1 MNRAHFMAQL
11 RDGLAG
17 LHHSDINDIV
27 ADYESHFADG
37 AADGRTQ
44 EEVAAALGD
53 PTRLARELRAEI
65 GFRRWEENRNAGNF
79 VGVVLALLGLATID
93 FIILLPFL
101 CFLAALF
108 IGLGFA
114 CLGMVVGGTFLLF
127 NLLWGG
133 VMGNAAMQV
142 LIGLGLISGAIGGG
156 VPRVI
161 EERRQRPTPIDS
173 TSDGAYRLS
182 VAVSPFVE
190 RVSDVTR

>member
-17 LHHSDINDIV
+17 LHHTDINDIV

-37 AADGRTQ
+37 ATDGRTQ

-53 PTRLARELRAEI
+53 PVRLARELRAEI
-65 GFRRWEENRNAGNF
+65 GFKRWEENRSAGNF
-79 VGVVLALLGLATID
+79 LGVVLALLGLATID

-108 IGLGFA
+108 FGLAVA
-114 CLGMVVGGTFLLF
+114 CLGMVVGGAFLLF

-133 VMGNAAMQV
+133 VMGNTGMQL

-156 VPRVI
+156 ALLLLLMDVI
-161 EERRQRPTPIDS
+161 AKLLIRY
-173 TSDGAYRLS
+173 ARLHFRLFDTANKS
-182 VAVSPFVE
+182 I
-190 RVSDVTR
+190 

>member
-53 PTRLARELRAEI
+53 PARLARELRAEI
-65 GFRRWEENRNAGNF
+65 GFKRWEENRSAGNF
-79 VGVVLALLGLATID
+79 LGVVLALLGLATID

-108 IGLGFA
+108 FGLA
-114 CLGMVVGGTFLLF
+114 VVCLGMVVGGSVLLF
-127 NLLWGG
+127 NLCPWLAG
-133 VMGNAAMQV
+133 
-142 LIGLGLISGAIGGG
+142 
-156 VPRVI
+156 
-161 EERRQRPTPIDS
+161 
-173 TSDGAYRLS
+173 
-182 VAVSPFVE
+182 
-190 RVSDVTR
+190 

>member
-44 EEVAAALGD
+44 EEVAAALGE
-53 PTRLARELRAEI
+53 PARLARELRAEI
-65 GFRRWEENRNAGNF
+65 GFKRWEENRSPGNF
-79 VGVVLALLGLATID
+79 LGVVLALLGLATID

-108 IGLGFA
+108 FGLAVA
-114 CLGMVVGGTFLLF
+114 CLGMVVGGAFLMF

-133 VMGNAAMQV
+133 VMGNTGMQLLV
-142 LIGLGLISGAIGGG
+142 ALGLISGAIGGG
-156 VPRVI
+156 ALLLLLMDIIAKLLIRYA
-161 EERRQRPTPIDS
+161 RLHFRLFDS
-173 TSDGAYRLS
+173 ANKSL
-182 VAVSPFVE
+182 
-190 RVSDVTR
+190 

>member
-17 LHHSDINDIV
+17 LHHSDIADIV

-37 AADGRTQ
+37 AADGRSQ

-53 PTRLARELRAEI
+53 PVRLARELRAEI
-65 GFRRWEENRNAGNF
+65 GFRRWEENRSAGNF
-79 VGVVLALLGLATID
+79 LGVVLALLGLATID

-108 IGLGFA
+108 FGLAVA
-114 CLGMVVGGTFLLF
+114 CLGMVVGGAFLLF

-133 VMGNAAMQV
+133 VMGNTGMQL

-156 VPRVI
+156 ALLLLLMDIIAKLLIRY
-161 EERRQRPTPIDS
+161 
-173 TSDGAYRLS
+173 ARLHFRLFDTANKS
-182 VAVSPFVE
+182 I
-190 RVSDVTR
+190 